1 MCILIAMGKIIVNNI
16 TDNFDS
22 NNYAVYYEI
31 MLIFQ
36 LLPNLFC
43 LKMPI
48 FSSGTLFF
56 FESNLVKN

>member
-1 MCILIAMGKIIVNNI
+1 MCILIAMGKIIVNNV

-48 FSSGTLFF
+48 FSSGTLF
-56 FESNLVKN
+56 S

>member
-36 LLPNLFC
+36 LLPKLFR
-43 LKMPI
+43 LKNAY
-48 FSSGTLFF
+48 FF
-56 FESNLVKN
+56 FWDTVLLSLIL